1 MTTRSTTP
9 PQPEPW
15 STAAQRQRCARTDLG
30 SAAPSPATPQPPGLG
45 WRTGAGVGA
54 AVAVAGYG
62 VGALTSSV
70 EPIVGWGI
78 VGGLAALLLMAASA
92 YRPVV
97 AIYVYLATLPLIAG
111 IDRNNL
117 IPLVRPNEA
126 MLALVLVGA
135 LIGGYVRSCRGVA
148 WPVTLTRVDL
158 ALAVFTLLSTVWPLT
173 SLLVRGLTPT
183 PLELASVLPVC
194 KLVVVYLL
202 VRFTVSTDR
211 ATVTII
217 RLIVWP
223 GALIAVIAVMQ
234 TLDVATVIRVLHTI
248 YLPEEAVEEIAER
261 GTTTLASPIATG
273 DFIIIALILVICCN
287 VWRVIGARESLVLG
301 TILGTGVLAAGQ
313 FSTWI
318 AAVVAGALLL
328 WRFPQLRGR
337 VTRTLPLVGVALIV
351 GSPALITRLEGF
363 SDLGLPVSW
372 LGRWDNLSN
381 FFIPRFDFVHII
393 LGVSPNPVLQAPE
406 TWRSVIYLE
415 AGYLYFLWIGGLP
428 LLAAFG
434 WLSVVVLRTVRA
446 IRLQTGP
453 RGACGAALEIVWWF
467 LLVLTILD
475 PHLTLRGT
483 GDLIFALLGIT
494 VGRYCV
500 FMGRSGPDEPS
511 IS

>member
-1 MTTRSTTP
+1 MGD
-9 PQPEPW
+9 
-15 STAAQRQRCARTDLG
+15 RC
-30 SAAPSPATPQPPGLG
+30 
-45 WRTGAGVGA
+45 
-54 AVAVAGYG
+54 
-62 VGALTSSV
+62 
-70 EPIVGWGI
+70 
-78 VGGLAALLLMAASA
+78 GGLAALLLMAASA

-372 LGRWDNLSN
+372 LAAGTICRTSSSPLRLRAHHPRRLTQPGAAGARNL
-381 FFIPRFDFVHII
+381 
-393 LGVSPNPVLQAPE
+393 
-406 TWRSVIYLE
+406 
-415 AGYLYFLWIGGLP
+415 
-428 LLAAFG
+428 AFG
-434 WLSVVVLRTVRA
+434 NLPGGGVPVFPVDRWTSVARRVRVALSGSPAHRPGYPAADGPPGGMRSRARDRLVVSARADDPRPPSDAPGNRRPNFRPARNHSWTVLCVYGTKWPRRTVD
-446 IRLQTGP
+446 
-453 RGACGAALEIVWWF
+453 
-467 LLVLTILD
+467 LLVA
-475 PHLTLRGT
+475 TLPCSSCR
-483 GDLIFALLGIT
+483 
-494 VGRYCV
+494 C
-500 FMGRSGPDEPS
+500 
-511 IS
+511 